1 MLSPHIRYIQFGG
14 SYSISFPKQSQ
25 KSHGVIIIGTALAGG
40 AWAER
45 GNPHTRFYFQEAGG
59 DLYEKRWHN
68 GWHSAEKL
76 SAKAGFGTPLAVSF
90 TPRDGK
96 VVVGHS
102 LPLPVRNP

>member
-1 MLSPHIRYIQFGG
+1 MGF
-14 SYSISFPKQSQ
+14 
-25 KSHGVIIIGTALAGG
+25 IIIGTALAGG

-45 GNPHTRFYFQEAGG
+45 SNPHIRFYFQDAGG

-68 GWHSAEKL
+68 GWHSAEKI